1 MSFKRHFALGPFVAA
16 FDDDD
21 RRGALVGIFELR
33 PHAAL
38 PEIELGA
45 NAAGAQLADHGLI
58 ARKLIAIEHQHDDRP
73 DMRLVAASSPRIS
86 SAAAS
91 RDTPIDTPVAG
102 TFLPRKRSTRL
113 S

>member
-1 MSFKRHFALGPFVAA
+1 MPVGERQSDFSGAVTGENLANAPRQILALDRDLRRRPLGPFGAAFDLAGQFGAERHVFQRHFALGAFVAA

-45 NAAGAQLADHGLI
+45 NANRHA
-58 ARKLIAIEHQHDDRP
+58 
-73 DMRLVAASSPRIS
+73 
-86 SAAAS
+86 
-91 RDTPIDTPVAG
+91 
-102 TFLPRKRSTRL
+102 TR
-113 S
+113 